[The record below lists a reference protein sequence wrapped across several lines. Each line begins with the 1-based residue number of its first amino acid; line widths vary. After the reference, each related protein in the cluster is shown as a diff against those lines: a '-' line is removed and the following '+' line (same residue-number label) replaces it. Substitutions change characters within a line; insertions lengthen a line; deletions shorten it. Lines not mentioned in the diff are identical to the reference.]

1 MNDQDA
7 VTIANLLARLENGW
21 NDLHT
26 YLKTLNETQMTIPT
40 NAAGG
45 TVKDH
50 LMHLAVW
57 EDGIHA
63 VLTGDNRRER
73 MGVDSE
79 TWKSDGFEQ
88 INAHIQQQ
96 HKDKPLS
103 EVMTTFADIHQRMID
118 KIQTLSD
125 ADLML
130 PYNYY
135 QPRST
140 QTAPMIGHI
149 AGNTFGHYEEHLP
162 WMQAIVAGS

>member
-26 YLKTLNETQMTIPT
+26 YN
-40 NAAGG
+40 
-45 TVKDH
+45 H
-50 LMHLAVW
+50 
-57 EDGIHA
+57 
-63 VLTGDNRRER
+63 
-73 MGVDSE
+73 
-79 TWKSDGFEQ
+79 
-88 INAHIQQQ
+88 
-96 HKDKPLS
+96 
-103 EVMTTFADIHQRMID
+103 
-118 KIQTLSD
+118 
-125 ADLML
+125 
-130 PYNYY
+130 Y